1 MPIRSCWWAL
11 LLVAL
16 LVFTA
21 GASAQT
27 SAGASLLPPQT
38 DSFPRIRA
46 YLDVHDAQ
54 GAFINGIQ
62 ASQVTVLENSQPLP
76 VAELELL
83 RPGAQI
89 VLVVN
94 PGPPFSIRNSQG
106 TTRYE
111 RLATALGDWAKSRR
125 GTSID
130 DYSLMAANG
139 PELTHLSDSSE
150 LVSALG
156 SYQPEADAATP
167 GLEILLRAIDIS
179 ADTPPRPGM
188 GRAVLLVTPP
198 LQGDISF
205 GVQEL
210 ISRAQAL
217 RVHIFVWFVAS
228 PDALDSPSARLLSG
242 LAQQTA
248 GQFFTF
254 SGDEAIPNPETYF
267 EPLRAI
273 YQLGYD
279 SKIASG
285 GAQELSVEVRQGDQ
299 VIASPPVSFNF
310 DLQPPDPAFISPAP
324 EILRALPAGRKV
336 SLWEQAS
343 PTELMPKEQKLEV
356 LVDFPDGQK
365 RPLVRTALY
374 VDGALEDENTA
385 PPFEGFTWDL
395 SGYTASG
402 QHILQVEAQDSLG
415 LKGSSIQVPVQVMV
429 DLPRPNPMGS
439 LLLRWPDLTGLAV
452 LLVGAGVLLALV
464 LTGRIHPHRLA
475 MLGLRRLPRRSRP
488 ALPAARSEPTR
499 PHLPHWV
506 NRLQWPQRR
515 LNPKAE
521 AYLSFLPESAEKLSV
536 APISIT
542 ASEITFGLDPSLASF
557 VLDNPSVEG
566 LHARLVRQED
576 GSFRLID
583 QGSVA
588 GTWVNYAEV
597 PEEGQ
602 VLQHG
607 DLIHFGR
614 VGFRFTLRLPQN
626 VSKPVT
632 TLQENQK

>member
-1 MPIRSCWWAL
+1 MPVRSRWWAV
-11 LLVAL
+11 LLVGL
-16 LVFTA
+16 LVLTA
-21 GASAQT
+21 SASAQT
-27 SAGASLLPPQT
+27 SASASLSPPQT
-38 DSFPRIRA
+38 DAFPRVRT

-54 GAFINGIQ
+54 GSFINGIQ

-76 VAELELL
+76 VAEFEML

-89 VLVVN
+89 VLVMN
-94 PGPPFSIRNSQG
+94 PGPPFGIRDSQG

-111 RLATALGDWAKSRR
+111 MIATALVDWAKSRR

-130 DYSLMAANG
+130 DYSLLAAAG

-156 SYQPEADAATP
+156 SYQPDAEAATP

-188 GRAVLLVTPP
+188 ERAVLLVTPP

-210 ISRAQAL
+210 LSRAQAL
-217 RVHIFVWFVAS
+217 HVHIYVWFVA
-228 PDALDSPSARLLSG
+228 PPEAIDLPSARLLTE
-242 LAQQTA
+242 LTQQTS

-254 SGDEAIPNPETYF
+254 SGNEAIPNPETYF
-267 EPLRAI
+267 EPLRSI
-273 YQLGYD
+273 YLLGYD

-285 GAQELSVEVRQGDQ
+285 GAQELSVEIRQGDLTLTT
-299 VIASPPVSFNF
+299 PPVTFNF
-310 DLQPPDPAFISPAP
+310 DLRPPDPAFISPAA

-336 SLWEQAS
+336 TLWEQAS
-343 PTELMPKEQKLEV
+343 ADELTPKEQELEV

-395 SGYTASG
+395 SRYTASG

-415 LKGSSIQVPVQVMV
+415 LKGTSIQVPVQVMV
-429 DLPRPNPMGS
+429 DLPKANPMGR
-439 LLLRWPDLTGLAV
+439 LLLRWPALTGLTV
-452 LLVGAGVLLALV
+452 LLLGAGVLLALV

-475 MLGLRRLPRRSRP
+475 LRGLRRLPRLSRKP
-488 ALPAARSEPTR
+488 QPAARNEPTR

-521 AYLSFLPESAEKLSV
+521 AFLSFLPDSAEKLSV

-557 VLDNPSVEG
+557 VLDDPSVEG

-576 GSFRLID
+576 GSFLLSD

-597 PEEGQ
+597 PAEGQ

-614 VGFRFTLRLPQN
+614 VGFRFTLRTPQKM
-626 VSKPVT
+626 SKLVV
-632 TLQENQK
+632 TLQEGRK